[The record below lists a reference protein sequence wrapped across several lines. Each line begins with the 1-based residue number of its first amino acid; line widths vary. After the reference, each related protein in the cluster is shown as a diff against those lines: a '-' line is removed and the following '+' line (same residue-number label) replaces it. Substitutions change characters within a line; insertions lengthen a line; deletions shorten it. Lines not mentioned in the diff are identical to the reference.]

1 MMSNVNVNLT
11 PYLKQWVEAKITSG
25 RYNNISE
32 VIREALRLLEA
43 RDELRA
49 AKIRDL
55 RTAITEGENSGE
67 AIPLDIEAIKREGRI
82 RRTTALRE
90 IQE

>member
-1 MMSNVNVNLT
+1 MSNVNVNLT
-11 PYLKQWVEAKITSG
+11 PYLKQWVEEKITSG

-32 VIREALRLLEA
+32 VIREALRLMEE
-43 RDELRA
+43 RDQIRA

-55 RTAITEGENSGE
+55 RAAIDEGERSGE
-67 AIPLDIEAIKREGRI
+67 AIPLDMEAIKRAGRA
-82 RRTTALRE
+82 RRAMPQPT